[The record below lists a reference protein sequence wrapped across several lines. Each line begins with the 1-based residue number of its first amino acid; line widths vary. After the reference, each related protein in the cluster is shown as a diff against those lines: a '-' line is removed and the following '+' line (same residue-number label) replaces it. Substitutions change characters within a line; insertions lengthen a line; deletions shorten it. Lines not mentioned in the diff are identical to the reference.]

1 MTVGLRTTPAG
12 NSTCL
17 ESENAPKCKTTT
29 VPGLPGRLLGIL
41 NLIAV
46 ALPVVWRVWLTTRL
60 TEQNLMAQMKTPV
73 PRLHWR
79 SHLKHVLEDSLV
91 VGIAMLTKSAPDM
104 FVGGL
109 ICEHLH
115 HWQNHLCVM

>member
-1 MTVGLRTTPAG
+1 MTMTVGLRTTPAG

-17 ESENAPKCKTTT
+17 ESENKPECKTTT

-73 PRLHWR
+73 SRP
-79 SHLKHVLEDSLV
+79 
-91 VGIAMLTKSAPDM
+91 
-104 FVGGL
+104 
-109 ICEHLH
+109 
-115 HWQNHLCVM
+115 